1 MGGDLSSTPG
11 GALQVVEDTG
21 TVLLTGSVDQGCHR
35 NPVNNEEYF
44 QNEGNDWIQKNQR
57 HGSDSLA
64 GHLGTEQVGW
74 HGLQDTQ
81 SLFFD
86 AGMHWRQVNGG
97 HGKCRQQK

>member
-64 GHLGTEQVGW
+64 GHLGERASGMARLTGYSV
-74 HGLQDTQ
+74 
-81 SLFFD
+81 SLF
-86 AGMHWRQVNGG
+86 
-97 HGKCRQQK
+97 